1 MASIGEEA
9 MMSAGGRGE
18 IREGIRGLGDWGIGG
33 LGVVEEFN
41 GCSWA
46 RRNLATAAMA
56 AMAARAAM
64 AAI

>member
-18 IREGIRGLGDWGIGG
+18 IREGIRGLG
-33 LGVVEEFN
+33 VVEEFN

-46 RRNLATAAMA
+46 RRNLATVVMAVMA
-56 AMAARAAM
+56 AV